1 MLRFF
6 KVQIE
11 PTDSQKRQA
20 PLWIRETKPRMM
32 ITLLNLCKKLF
43 KKFIWAK
50 TGQRIFEAKTTAFT
64 TSSGACAVLR
74 YRSNPL
80 QEKGTASE
88 LFLSCQP
95 SSKRSDFKITL
106 FTQFSTDFHAQQ
118 LKITVLRMCIRYQKL
133 IFACLFVQ
141 QPCIFKEGSIFRTI
155 TALNLQICYFSE
167 CSAMGKRFYQVLA
180 L

>member
-1 MLRFF
+1 MHSQKVMLRKFFSSSILCLKCRRRHDLRPTPLRVCFWWRKEKMLRFF

-11 PTDSQKRQA
+11 PTDSQKWQA

-106 FTQFSTDFHAQQ
+106 FTQFSTDFHAQ
-118 LKITVLRMCIRYQKL
+118 
-133 IFACLFVQ
+133 
-141 QPCIFKEGSIFRTI
+141 
-155 TALNLQICYFSE
+155 
-167 CSAMGKRFYQVLA
+167 
-180 L
+180 

>member
-1 MLRFF
+1 MIQPLRRELVQVQPQCKSLFSLFCVYNTIFVSCGAYVFWQRKQKCLDFF

-11 PTDSQKRQA
+11 PKDLQKRQA
-20 PLWIRETKPRMM
+20 PLWIREKKTRMM
-32 ITLLNLCKKLF
+32 RTLLNLCKKLF

-106 FTQFSTDFHAQQ
+106 FTQFSTDFHAQ
-118 LKITVLRMCIRYQKL
+118 
-133 IFACLFVQ
+133 
-141 QPCIFKEGSIFRTI
+141 
-155 TALNLQICYFSE
+155 
-167 CSAMGKRFYQVLA
+167 
-180 L
+180 